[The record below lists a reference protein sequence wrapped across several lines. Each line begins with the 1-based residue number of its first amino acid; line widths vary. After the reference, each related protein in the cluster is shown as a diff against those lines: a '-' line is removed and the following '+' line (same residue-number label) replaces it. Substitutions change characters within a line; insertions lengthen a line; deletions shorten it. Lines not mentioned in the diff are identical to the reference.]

1 MKPHYNVVAAVVR
14 NNGEILCMQRGPTR
28 FSYTS
33 YKYEFPGGKVEPG
46 ETPRDAL
53 RRELQEE
60 LDLTVGIVCH
70 LLTVHHVYPDF
81 SITMAAYL
89 CDAPARNLSL
99 KEHHNSLWL
108 PAARLH
114 EPDWAAADLNI
125 ARHLR
130 LHFLARQ

>member
-70 LLTVHHVYPDF
+70 LLTCTTSTPT
-81 SITMAAYL
+81 SASPWPPTSAM
-89 CDAPARNLSL
+89 P
-99 KEHHNSLWL
+99 L
-108 PAARLH
+108 PAPSR
-114 EPDWAAADLNI
+114 
-125 ARHLR
+125 
-130 LHFLARQ
+130 